1 MSNPRKYI
9 AKKERV
15 DASDL
20 ELTEKVVFINRVAK
34 VMKGGRRFHFTAIV
48 VVGDM
53 AGHVG
58 AAMGKA
64 TEVPEA
70 IRKAGT
76 IARKHMI
83 SVPMSNT
90 TIPHPLLVNFGAA
103 RVLMKPAP
111 PGTGL
116 IAGGGVRAVLE
127 MAGVK
132 DVVAKSLGSNNPA
145 NTVKATML
153 GALAAPLARRGAPAP
168 ARDLPGGVRWQLSC
182 ASPGRRARSAT
193 STTRSARSRRSVSG
207 GWATASSTAITAPC
221 VV

>member
-9 AKKERV
+9 AKRERV
-15 DASDL
+15 DVLDL
-20 ELTEKVVFINRVAK
+20 DLSEKVVFINRVAK
-34 VMKGGRRFHFTAIV
+34 VMKGGRRFHFTAVV

-76 IARKHMI
+76 VAKKHMI
-83 SVPMSNT
+83 RVPMVGT
-90 TIPHPLLVNFGAA
+90 TIPHPILVHFGAA
-103 RVLMKPAP
+103 KVLMKPAP

-132 DVVAKSLGSNNPA
+132 DAVAKSLGSNNPA
-145 NTVKATML
+145 NAVKAAVL
-153 GALAAPLARRGAPAP
+153 ALSRL
-168 ARDLPGGVRWQLSC
+168 
-182 ASPGRRARSAT
+182 RSADEVLE
-193 STTRSARSRRSVSG
+193 RRRWVSKEASIG
-207 GWATASSTAITAPC
+207 G
-221 VV
+221 

>member
-15 DASDL
+15 NAADL
-20 ELTEKVVFINRVAK
+20 DLSEKVVFINRVAK

-53 AGHVG
+53 AGRVG

-83 SVPMSNT
+83 SVPMSGT
-90 TIPHPLLVNFGAA
+90 SVPHPLLVHFGAA
-103 RVLMKPAP
+103 KVLIKPAP

-132 DVVAKSLGSNNPA
+132 DAVAKSLGSNNPA

-153 GALAAPLARRGAPAP
+153 ALSRLRSPEEMKERRRVVAQGVPLG
-168 ARDLPGGVRWQLSC
+168 S
-182 ASPGRRARSAT
+182 
-193 STTRSARSRRSVSG
+193 
-207 GWATASSTAITAPC
+207 
-221 VV
+221 

>member
-1 MSNPRKYI
+1 MSNPRRYI
-9 AKKERV
+9 DKKDRI

-20 ELTEKVVFINRVAK
+20 ELSEKVVFINRVAK

-58 AAMGKA
+58 AAMAKA

-76 IARKHMI
+76 VARKHLI
-83 SVPMSNT
+83 RVPMVGTS
-90 TIPHPLLVNFGAA
+90 IPHPLLVGFGAA
-103 RVLMKPAP
+103 KVLIKPAP
-111 PGTGL
+111 AGTGL

-132 DVVAKSLGSNNPA
+132 DAVAKSLGSNNPA
-145 NTVKATML
+145 NAVKATIL
-153 GALAAPLARRGAPAP
+153 ALSRLRSPNEVLERRRQVSPE
-168 ARDLPGGVRWQLSC
+168 
-182 ASPGRRARSAT
+182 ASIGT
-193 STTRSARSRRSVSG
+193 
-207 GWATASSTAITAPC
+207 
-221 VV
+221 

>member
-9 AKKERV
+9 DTKERV
-15 DASDL
+15 DASEL

-34 VMKGGRRFHFTAIV
+34 VMKGGRRFHFTAVV

-58 AAMGKA
+58 AALGKA
-64 TEVPEA
+64 KEVPEA
-70 IRKAGT
+70 IRKAGA

-83 SVPMSNT
+83 EAPLTGS
-90 TIPHPLLVNFGAA
+90 TIPHPLLLRYGAA
-103 RVLMKPAP
+103 KVLMKPAP

-132 DVVAKSLGSNNPA
+132 DAVAKSLGSNNPA
-145 NTVKATML
+145 NVVKATIL
-153 GALAAPLARRGAPAP
+153 GLSRLSSPERALARR
-168 ARDLPGGVRWQLSC
+168 REISKE
-182 ASPGRRARSAT
+182 ASL
-193 STTRSARSRRSVSG
+193 
-207 GWATASSTAITAPC
+207 GW
-221 VV
+221 

>member
-9 AKKERV
+9 AKRERV
-15 DASDL
+15 DTGEMDL
-20 ELTEKVVFINRVAK
+20 QEKVVFINRVAK

-76 IARKHMI
+76 VARKHMI
-83 SVPMSNT
+83 SVPMSES
-90 TIPHPLLVNFGAA
+90 TIPHPLLVRFGAA
-103 RVLMKPAP
+103 KVLIKPAP

-132 DVVAKSLGSNNPA
+132 DAVAKSLGSNNPA
-145 NTVKATML
+145 NSVKATIL
-153 GALAAPLARRGAPAP
+153 ALSQLRSPEEVLRR
-168 ARDLPGGVRWQLSC
+168 RQ
-182 ASPGRRARSAT
+182 
-193 STTRSARSRRSVSG
+193 SVS
-207 GWATASSTAITAPC
+207 AEASIGA
-221 VV
+221 

>member
-9 AKKERV
+9 AKKERL
-15 DASDL
+15 DTGDL

-53 AGHVG
+53 NGHVG
-58 AAMGKA
+58 AALGKA

-76 IARKHMI
+76 VARKHMI
-83 SVPMSNT
+83 SVPMKGTS
-90 TIPHPLLVNFGAA
+90 IPHPLLVRFGAA
-103 RVLMKPAP
+103 KVLIKPAP
-111 PGTGL
+111 AGTGL

-132 DVVAKSLGSNNPA
+132 DAVAKSLGSNNPA
-145 NTVKATML
+145 NAVKATIL
-153 GALAAPLARRGAPAP
+153 ALSKLRSPEEVLAQR
-168 ARDLPGGVRWQLSC
+168 Q
-182 ASPGRRARSAT
+182 
-193 STTRSARSRRSVSG
+193 SVSKEASIG
-207 GWATASSTAITAPC
+207 G
-221 VV
+221 

>member
-9 AKKERV
+9 AKRERV
-15 DASDL
+15 DPSDI
-20 ELTEKVVFINRVAK
+20 EVSEKVVFINRVAK

-76 IARKHMI
+76 VARKHMI
-83 SVPMSNT
+83 SVPMKGTSL
-90 TIPHPLLVNFGAA
+90 PHPLLVRFGAA
-103 RVLMKPAP
+103 KVLIKPAP
-111 PGTGL
+111 AGTGL

-132 DVVAKSLGSNNPA
+132 DAVAKSLGSNNPA
-145 NTVKATML
+145 NTVKATVL
-153 GALAAPLARRGAPAP
+153 ALSRLRSPEEVLAARRKISPE
-168 ARDLPGGVRWQLSC
+168 
-182 ASPGRRARSAT
+182 ASIGS
-193 STTRSARSRRSVSG
+193 
-207 GWATASSTAITAPC
+207 
-221 VV
+221 

>member
-9 AKKERV
+9 KKQERV
-15 DASDL
+15 EPGEL
-20 ELTEKVVFINRVAK
+20 ELSEKVVFINRVAK
-34 VMKGGRRFHFTAIV
+34 VMRGGRRFHFTAIV

-53 AGHVG
+53 NGHVG

-83 SVPMSNT
+83 AVPLRGT
-90 TIPHPLLVNFGAA
+90 TVPHPLLVRFGAA
-103 RVLMKPAP
+103 KVLIKPAP
-111 PGTGL
+111 QGTGL

-132 DVVAKSLGSNNPA
+132 DGVAKSLGSNNPA
-145 NTVKATML
+145 NTVKATVL
-153 GALAAPLARRGAPAP
+153 GLSQLRSPEEVLRR
-168 ARDLPGGVRWQLSC
+168 
-182 ASPGRRARSAT
+182 RRA
-193 STTRSARSRRSVSG
+193 VSQEASIG
-207 GWATASSTAITAPC
+207 G
-221 VV
+221 